1 MTERGP
7 GTPRDLFGVRVAWVS
22 GVGRHPDPVA
32 QLLRGLPPADP
43 TPSTLRSTGAP
54 PSPGSAP
61 PPGLFL
67 RVSGEGPLEDDAGC
81 EWLSG
86 AGYRASFFHGQMR
99 GLERDGAFLLV
110 APGARVA
117 ITRDGARI
125 EARVDPA
132 RMVETAFADTTLF
145 VALCIA
151 LRRHGMF
158 HMHAGAVV
166 RGDGTRVLVIG
177 DSGAGKSTV
186 TMSLVDAA
194 AQHLGDDALFLAR
207 RDGRA
212 CLLGFPRP
220 FHLGPVTLAA
230 FPELDL
236 RDATG
241 VHGAKH
247 AVPLA
252 SLPGRPVDRMAP
264 PHVVLFPEITRADTT
279 RAVALSPADAFGH
292 ALRSSALLVVDGMG
306 DAAEQLALLRELFAH
321 AHAFELHLGAD
332 WLIDPHGAAARLL
345 ATR

>member
-1 MTERGP
+1 VVS
-7 GTPRDLFGVRVAWVS
+7 PRDLFGVRVEWAS
-22 GVGRHPDPVA
+22 EVGHHEDPVA
-32 QLLRGLPPADP
+32 RLLGLLPPAD
-43 TPSTLRSTGAP
+43 L
-54 PSPGSAP
+54 P
-61 PPGLFL
+61 PPTSLSESDPRPRRATTRGLFL
-67 RVSGEGPLEDDAGC
+67 DVKGEGQLEADGAPESLSGE
-81 EWLSG
+81 
-86 AGYRASFFHGQMR
+86 GYRASFFHGQMR
-99 GLERDGAFLLV
+99 GFERDGAFLLV

-117 ITRDGARI
+117 VTRDGTRIVARI
-125 EARVDPA
+125 DAA
-132 RMVETAFADTTLF
+132 RMDETSFADTTLF

-166 RGDGTRVLVIG
+166 REDGTRVLVIG

-207 RDGRA
+207 RDGAA

-236 RDATG
+236 RDTVG
-241 VHGAKH
+241 VHGAKR

-264 PHVVLFPEITRADTT
+264 PHVVLFPEVTRADTT
-279 RAVALSPADAFGH
+279 RAEALSPADAFGR

-306 DAAEQLALLRELFAH
+306 DAAEQLALLRELFAD
-321 AHAFELHLGAD
+321 ARAFDLHLGAD
-332 WLIDPHGAAARLL
+332 WLIDPRAAAARLL